1 MKKIYSMLMIAA
13 SLTMLWGCS
22 SSDDDDT
29 KITDQGGSSPTH
41 SVKVGE
47 APNWTFDT
55 NTIPP
60 GAVPSFTRRRGT
72 IPRKSVGLTATR
84 PGATRLVTSQ
94 RAAPAIGRSRPVPE
108 FSPYRMAAIVDG
120 EVREVCTPT
129 LYNIPDVEESL
140 YCFMLYIP
148 FGSEDD
154 SVEIQYY
161 NAKANQT
168 YVAKDAFSVKDYTIG
183 DDELFLYT
191 LRPMSAYYLV
201 VPPNQPFT
209 PSPDDELAMF
219 MGDECCGVGSYLTI
233 KDGNHIWSVSAY
245 DMNYRGEKFHVRYY
259 SSQTQTIYM
268 TEPRYEIHPFT
279 DALIDTLKFK

>member
-29 KITDQGGSSPTH
+29 KSTDQGGSSSTH

-47 APNWTFDT
+47 APNWTFET
-55 NTIPP
+55 NIIPP
-60 GAVPSFTRRRGT
+60 GDIQGKPDWDEVNFYDYEDNM
-72 IPRKSVGLTATR
+72 TAIVFVSENF
-84 PGATRLVTSQ
+84 GVTVM
-94 RAAPAIGRSRPVPE
+94 PDD
-108 FSPYRMAAIVDG
+108 RMAAIVDG

-233 KDGNHIWSVSAY
+233 KDGNHIWLVSAY

>member
-13 SLTMLWGCS
+13 SLTMLCGCS

-29 KITDQGGSSPTH
+29 KSTDQGGSSSTH

-60 GAVPSFTRRRGT
+60 GDIQGKPDWDEVNFYDYEDNM
-72 IPRKSVGLTATR
+72 TAIVFVSENFGITVM
-84 PGATRLVTSQ
+84 PDD
-94 RAAPAIGRSRPVPE
+94 
-108 FSPYRMAAIVDG
+108 RMAAIVDG

-219 MGDECCGVGSYLTI
+219 MGDECCGVGSYQTI
-233 KDGNHIWSVSAY
+233 KDGNHIWLVSAY

>member
-13 SLTMLWGCS
+13 SLTMLCGCS

-29 KITDQGGSSPTH
+29 KSTDQGGSSPTH

-60 GAVPSFTRRRGT
+60 GDIQGKPDWDEVNFYDYEDNM
-72 IPRKSVGLTATR
+72 TAIVFVSENFGITVM
-84 PGATRLVTSQ
+84 PDD
-94 RAAPAIGRSRPVPE
+94 
-108 FSPYRMAAIVDG
+108 RMAAIVDG

-129 LYNIPDVEESL
+129 LYTIPDVEESL

>member
-1 MKKIYSMLMIAA
+1 MLMIAA
-13 SLTMLWGCS
+13 SLTMLCGCS

-29 KITDQGGSSPTH
+29 KSTDQGGSSPTH

-60 GAVPSFTRRRGT
+60 GDIQGKPDWDEVNFYDYEDNM
-72 IPRKSVGLTATR
+72 TAIVFVSENFGITVM
-84 PGATRLVTSQ
+84 PDD
-94 RAAPAIGRSRPVPE
+94 
-108 FSPYRMAAIVDG
+108 RMAAIVDG

-219 MGDECCGVGSYLTI
+219 MGDECCGVGSYLAI

>member
-29 KITDQGGSSPTH
+29 KSTDQGGSSPTH

-60 GAVPSFTRRRGT
+60 GDIQGKPDWDEVNFYDYEDNM
-72 IPRKSVGLTATR
+72 TAIVFVSENFGITVM
-84 PGATRLVTSQ
+84 PDD
-94 RAAPAIGRSRPVPE
+94 
-108 FSPYRMAAIVDG
+108 RMAAIVDG

-219 MGDECCGVGSYLTI
+219 MGDECCGVGSYLEI
-233 KDGNHIWSVSAY
+233 KDGNHIWLVSAY
-245 DMNYRGEKFHVRYY
+245 VLQFPDTDHLHDRASLRNPPIHRRSHRHL
-259 SSQTQTIYM
+259 
-268 TEPRYEIHPFT
+268 EIQVNREVY
-279 DALIDTLKFK
+279 I

>member
-13 SLTMLWGCS
+13 SLTMLCGCS

-29 KITDQGGSSPTH
+29 KSTDQGGSSPTH

-47 APNWTFDT
+47 APNWTFET

-60 GAVPSFTRRRGT
+60 GDIQGKPDWDEVNFYDYEDNM
-72 IPRKSVGLTATR
+72 TAIVFVSENFGITVM
-84 PGATRLVTSQ
+84 PDD
-94 RAAPAIGRSRPVPE
+94 
-108 FSPYRMAAIVDG
+108 RMAAIVDG

>member
-29 KITDQGGSSPTH
+29 KSTDQGGSSPTH

-47 APNWTFDT
+47 APNWTFET
-55 NTIPP
+55 NIIPP
-60 GAVPSFTRRRGT
+60 GDIQGKPDWDEVNFYDYEDNM
-72 IPRKSVGLTATR
+72 TAIVFVSEDFDITVM
-84 PGATRLVTSQ
+84 PDD
-94 RAAPAIGRSRPVPE
+94 
-108 FSPYRMAAIVDG
+108 RMAAIVDG

-209 PSPDDELAMF
+209 PSLCLRHELPWRKIPCALLQFPDTDHLHDRASLRNPPIHRRSHRHLEIQ
-219 MGDECCGVGSYLTI
+219 VSR
-233 KDGNHIWSVSAY
+233 DG
-245 DMNYRGEKFHVRYY
+245 
-259 SSQTQTIYM
+259 
-268 TEPRYEIHPFT
+268 
-279 DALIDTLKFK
+279 

>member
-29 KITDQGGSSPTH
+29 KSTDQGGSSPTH

-47 APNWTFDT
+47 APNWTFET
-55 NTIPP
+55 NIIPP
-60 GAVPSFTRRRGT
+60 GDIQGKPDWDEVNFYDYEDNM
-72 IPRKSVGLTATR
+72 TAIVFVSEDFDITVM
-84 PGATRLVTSQ
+84 PDD
-94 RAAPAIGRSRPVPE
+94 
-108 FSPYRMAAIVDG
+108 RMAAIVDG

-129 LYNIPDVEESL
+129 LYTIPDVEESL

-219 MGDECCGVGSYLTI
+219 MGDECCGVGSYQEI
-233 KDGNHIWSVSAY
+233 KDGNHIWLVSAY

>member
-13 SLTMLWGCS
+13 SLTMLCGCS

-29 KITDQGGSSPTH
+29 KSTDQGGSSPTH

-60 GAVPSFTRRRGT
+60 GDIQGKPDWDEVNFYDYEDNM
-72 IPRKSVGLTATR
+72 TAIVFVSENF
-84 PGATRLVTSQ
+84 GVTVM
-94 RAAPAIGRSRPVPE
+94 PDD
-108 FSPYRMAAIVDG
+108 RMAAIVDG

>member
-13 SLTMLWGCS
+13 SLTMLCGCS

-29 KITDQGGSSPTH
+29 KSTDQGGSSPTH

-60 GAVPSFTRRRGT
+60 GDIQGKPDWDEVNFYDYEDNM
-72 IPRKSVGLTATR
+72 TAIVFVSENFGITVM
-84 PGATRLVTSQ
+84 PDD
-94 RAAPAIGRSRPVPE
+94 
-108 FSPYRMAAIVDG
+108 RMAAIVDG

>member
-1 MKKIYSMLMIAA
+1 MLMIAA
-13 SLTMLWGCS
+13 SLTMLCGCS

-29 KITDQGGSSPTH
+29 KSTDQGGSSPTH

-60 GAVPSFTRRRGT
+60 GDIQGKPDWDEVNFYDYEDNM
-72 IPRKSVGLTATR
+72 TAIVFVSENFGITVM
-84 PGATRLVTSQ
+84 PDD
-94 RAAPAIGRSRPVPE
+94 
-108 FSPYRMAAIVDG
+108 RMAAIVDG

-219 MGDECCGVGSYLTI
+219 MGDECCGVGSYQEI
-233 KDGNHIWSVSAY
+233 KDGNHIWLVSAY

>member
-29 KITDQGGSSPTH
+29 KSTDQGGSSPTH

-60 GAVPSFTRRRGT
+60 GDIQGKPDWDEVNFYDYEDNM
-72 IPRKSVGLTATR
+72 TAIVFVSEDFD
-84 PGATRLVTSQ
+84 VTVM
-94 RAAPAIGRSRPVPE
+94 PDD
-108 FSPYRMAAIVDG
+108 RMAAIVDG

>member
-60 GAVPSFTRRRGT
+60 GDIQGKPDWDEVNFYDYEDNM
-72 IPRKSVGLTATR
+72 TAIVFVSENFGITVM
-84 PGATRLVTSQ
+84 PDD
-94 RAAPAIGRSRPVPE
+94 
-108 FSPYRMAAIVDG
+108 RMAAIVDG

>member
-29 KITDQGGSSPTH
+29 KSTDQGGSSPTH

-60 GAVPSFTRRRGT
+60 GDIQGKPDWDEVNFYDYEDNM
-72 IPRKSVGLTATR
+72 TAIVFVSENFDITVM
-84 PGATRLVTSQ
+84 PDD
-94 RAAPAIGRSRPVPE
+94 
-108 FSPYRMAAIVDG
+108 RMAAIVDG